1 MGPGAGGPHKVEAR
15 DRGGRGWSE
24 TKGKGVRR
32 GVYVVG
38 EVKEALFG
46 SVDMITSVENNYH
59 CSCLG
64 QLEATRSDRARYGL
78 SPRFSH
84 AFYFF
89 RTHRN
94 PGALGEG
101 F

>member
-1 MGPGAGGPHKVEAR
+1 
-15 DRGGRGWSE
+15 
-24 TKGKGVRR
+24 
-32 GVYVVG
+32 VVQ
-38 EVKEALFG
+38 VKEVLLG
-46 SVDMITSVENNYH
+46 SVDMITSVGNNYH